1 MPPTSARRVQS
12 CRHRCLE
19 AAANPAYTGGFGEA
33 RSAMMIYLAG
43 PVFTLAERR
52 FNEELA
58 GELERLC
65 PSLQVFLPQR
75 YDKEFQGVPDFSRRM
90 FACLMGAL
98 DSCEV
103 VVAVLDGPDADSGT
117 SFEMGYARG
126 RGKRVIGVRTDFR
139 GGEDHG
145 LNLMLSNACSEL
157 IIEPSTTAT
166 PGTVAERIVGILTA
180 GKPLVPQGGSLLP

>member
-1 MPPTSARRVQS
+1 
-12 CRHRCLE
+12 
-19 AAANPAYTGGFGEA
+19 
-33 RSAMMIYLAG
+33 MIYLAG

-75 YDKEFQGVPDFSRRM
+75 YDKEFQGSPDFSQRM
-90 FACLMGAL
+90 FACLMKAL
-98 DSCEV
+98 ENCEV
-103 VVAVLDGPDADSGT
+103 VVAILDGPDADSGT

-139 GGEDHG
+139 GGEDQG
-145 LNLMLSNACSEL
+145 LNLMLSNACSDL
-157 IIEPSTTAT
+157 VTEPSVNAT
-166 PGTVAERIVGILTA
+166 LGRLAERIVNVLTV
-180 GKPLVPQGGSLLP
+180 GESVVPRRTRGDVLLP

>member
-1 MPPTSARRVQS
+1 
-12 CRHRCLE
+12 
-19 AAANPAYTGGFGEA
+19 
-33 RSAMMIYLAG
+33 MMIYLAG

-75 YDKEFQGVPDFSRRM
+75 YDGEFKDAAEFSPRL

-98 DSCEV
+98 DNCDV

-139 GGEDHG
+139 GNEDHG
-145 LNLMLSNACSEL
+145 VNLMLSNACSDL
-157 IIEPSTTAT
+157 VAEPSTTAT
-166 PGTVAERIVGILTA
+166 LGRVAERIVETLAA
-180 GKPLVPQGGSLLP
+180 GKSPAPQPASEGSFLP